1 MQTKLERI
9 TEISR
14 KQTKTVFTSLYHLL
28 NKELLLQCHSEL
40 NGRKAVGIDGV
51 SKSDYEENL
60 EINID
65 NLVRRLKNKNH
76 KPMPSLRKHIP
87 KGNGKTRPL
96 GIAIYEDK
104 IVQLALK
111 KIVEAVFEPKF
122 LECMYGFRPKR
133 GCHDALKRLNK
144 NIEKSKANY
153 VLDADIKG
161 FFNNVSHEW
170 IIKCL
175 EVHIKDPNINRLIL
189 KYLKAGIMEDGVYEP
204 STSGTAQGSNLSP
217 VLSNIYMHYI
227 LTLWFDKVIKKQA
240 KGDCS
245 ITVYADDFVC
255 TFQYKWQAEKFLE
268 MLKDRLG
275 KFNLELEPTKT
286 RLIEF
291 GRFANSNRKKRG
303 EGKAETFDFLG
314 FTHYCSE
321 SLKGKF
327 RVKRR
332 TSQNKFRTK
341 LKVFKEWIKLN
352 RTLKVKILI
361 DKINI
366 KLVGHYRYY
375 GVTDNWRMMAQFRHE
390 VKMLLYLW
398 LNRRSQ
404 RKSYTWQR
412 FDRLIENNPLR
423 QPKIYVNIFDI

>member
-1 MQTKLERI
+1 M
-9 TEISR
+9 
-14 KQTKTVFTSLYHLL
+14 
-28 NKELLLQCHSEL
+28 
-40 NGRKAVGIDGV
+40 
-51 SKSDYEENL
+51 
-60 EINID
+60 
-65 NLVRRLKNKNH
+65 
-76 KPMPSLRKHIP
+76 
-87 KGNGKTRPL
+87 
-96 GIAIYEDK
+96 
-104 IVQLALK
+104 
-111 KIVEAVFEPKF
+111 
-122 LECMYGFRPKR
+122 
-133 GCHDALKRLNK
+133 
-144 NIEKSKANY
+144 
-153 VLDADIKG
+153 
-161 FFNNVSHEW
+161 
-170 IIKCL
+170 
-175 EVHIKDPNINRLIL
+175 
-189 KYLKAGIMEDGVYEP
+189 
-204 STSGTAQGSNLSP
+204 
-217 VLSNIYMHYI
+217 
-227 LTLWFDKVIKKQA
+227 
-240 KGDCS
+240 
-245 ITVYADDFVC
+245 YADDFVC

-291 GRFANSNRKKRG
+291 GRFANSNRKKSG

-332 TSQNKFRTK
+332 TSQNKFSTK

-375 GVTDNWRMMAQFRHE
+375 GVTDNLRMMAQFRHE